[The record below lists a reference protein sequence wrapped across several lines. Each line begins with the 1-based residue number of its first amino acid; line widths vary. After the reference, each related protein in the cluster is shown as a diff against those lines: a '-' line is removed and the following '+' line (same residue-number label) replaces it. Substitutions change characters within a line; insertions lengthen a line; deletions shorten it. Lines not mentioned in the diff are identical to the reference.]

1 MNYKLFFFFFFFT
14 SIGTCQRVRIFKNL
28 GGKDNYS
35 YGILYSIICKV
46 SDLGEEKPSYILLIR
61 LVY

>member
-1 MNYKLFFFFFFFT
+1 MNYKLVFFVCLFVCFFT

-35 YGILYSIICKV
+35 YGGTYTV
-46 SDLGEEKPSYILLIR
+46 
-61 LVY
+61 